1 MILCQTRAGM
11 KQAILT
17 GLLVLIAGV
26 SFKARAQSNVYTLC
40 IGGGGGVSY
49 SPIVQIGPWPQQFG
63 IYRESYW
70 TDPRGCVVS
79 HIGIPR
85 KPSDIHH
92 ANTRVY
98 LGRASLS
105 LPVPP
110 AIVATLSAGTL
121 IAVTAFIAGLYARH
135 RASPD

>member
-1 MILCQTRAGM
+1 M
-11 KQAILT
+11 KRAILI
-17 GLLVLIAGV
+17 GLLLIIAGV

-40 IGGGGGVSY
+40 VGGRDGKSY

-70 TDPRGCVVS
+70 TDPRGFVVS
-79 HIGIPR
+79 DIGNPR

-92 ANTRVY
+92 VNTRVY
-98 LGRASLS
+98 LGNLSLS

-110 AIVATLSAGTL
+110 AIVATLIAGAL
-121 IAVTAFIAGLYARH
+121 MAVIAFIAGLYARK
-135 RASPD
+135 RASPE